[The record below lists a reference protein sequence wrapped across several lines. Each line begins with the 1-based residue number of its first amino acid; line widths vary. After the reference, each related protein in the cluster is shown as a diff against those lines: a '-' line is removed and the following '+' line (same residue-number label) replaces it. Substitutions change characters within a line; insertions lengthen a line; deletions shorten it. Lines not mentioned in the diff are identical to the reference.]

1 MDFNWLAVLVAA
13 LVPTVIGFVWY
24 HPKVMGTA
32 WMKAADMTEEKMKG
46 ANMGLIFGLSF
57 LFSLML
63 AVEVNF
69 LAIHQMNIPG
79 IFVGADGASPS
90 PDSEAGKYLADFMAK
105 YGSIHRTWSHGIVH
119 GIINALFFALP
130 ILATNAMFERKG
142 WKYILVNFGYWLI
155 TIAVMCTI
163 VCAWV

>member
-1 MDFNWLAVLVAA
+1 MEFNWLAVLVAA

-24 HPKVMGTA
+24 HPKVMGNV
-32 WMKAADMTEEKMKG
+32 WMKAADMTDEKIKG
-46 ANMGLIFGLSF
+46 GNMALIFGLSF

-69 LAIHQMNIPG
+69 LAIHQMNVPG
-79 IFVGADGASPS
+79 IFATPNGGAPS
-90 PDSEAGKYLADFMAK
+90 PEDSQFLSDFMAK
-105 YGSIHRTWSHGIVH
+105 YGSNWRTFSHGVVH
-119 GIINALFFALP
+119 GIINSLFFALP
-130 ILATNAMFERKG
+130 LLATNAMFERKG

-155 TIAVMCTI
+155 TISIMCGI